1 MLKKLIG
8 ALALFTLANAAMAA
22 KTCTLNVEANDAM
35 QYNVKELKVA
45 ADCTEVEVVL
55 KHTGRM
61 DARTMGHNW
70 VLTKTAD
77 FQPLTNTAVAAGFEA
92 GYVPKNDK
100 RVLAATP
107 LIGGG
112 KSTSVK
118 FPVSKLTRGGDYTFF
133 CSFPGHYALMKG
145 KLTFG

>member
-1 MLKKLIG
+1 MLKQVIG
-8 ALALFTLANAAMAA
+8 ALALFALADAALAA
-22 KTCTLNVEANDAM
+22 KTCTLNVAANDAM
-35 QYNVKELKVA
+35 QYDVKELKVA

-55 KHTGRM
+55 KHTGKM

-70 VLTKTAD
+70 VLTRTAD
-77 FQPLTNTAVAAGFEA
+77 FQGLTNAAVAAGFEA

-100 RVLAATP
+100 RVIAATP

-112 KSTSVK
+112 QSTSVK
-118 FPVSKLTRGGDYTFF
+118 FPTSKLTKGGDYTFF

-145 KLTFG
+145 KLIFG